1 MPIQWSLFLSLVFA
15 LIVAIFSLSNV
26 EEVPVNFLFMDARI
40 PLILLILSSALA
52 GAMIVGLYGI
62 FRQYKLQ
69 REIKRLNEMVEVYKE
84 KSDDLKT
91 PAAQTDTKAKD
102 TSQASSAV
110 SNEGSVTTTQNK
122 AEINDKTD
130 VTDSNK

>member
-1 MPIQWSLFLSLVFA
+1 MPVQWSLFLSLVFA

-26 EEVPVNFLFMDARI
+26 EEVPVNFLFTKTYI

-69 REIKRLNEMVEVYKE
+69 REIKRLNELVEVHKD
-84 KSDDLKT
+84 KSDEKKAA
-91 PAAQTDTKAKD
+91 AAQTNPKETNPTQK
-102 TSQASSAV
+102 TPVLSGENAV
-110 SNEGSVTTTQNK
+110 STTSNESETNGKNETD
-122 AEINDKTD
+122 AEK
-130 VTDSNK
+130 